1 MTHPAEDCDVLVIGA
16 GAAGAV
22 FASRLSEDAG
32 RRVLLLEAGPETPAS
47 EQARQAVLNA
57 NQPAVAPGLN
67 WDIPIRVRGA
77 DAAASPWIY
86 HAGKVVGGSSA
97 VNAVQALRGMPA
109 DYDEWAESCGPAWAW
124 NQVLPYFR
132 LLEDDPAGPS
142 GLHGRGGPM
151 PIRRDRRQDLTAM
164 QAAML
169 HACIALGHP
178 EIADHNDPRS
188 SGVGLLPK
196 NVEGGVRLS
205 TALTYLA
212 RARGRPGLRILPGA
226 HVLRLSF
233 NGASRCEGA
242 LAEVGGELL
251 RLRAS
256 QVVVCAGAVHTP
268 ALLMRSGIGDPA
280 LLEPLGIPVL
290 QPLAGVGEGLMDH
303 PVVGLW
309 GQPRPGVGVRGENMH
324 QVLLRCT
331 SGCSVHANDLNIRL
345 AGGIDVANT
354 LPDRASM
361 EGLSTAASLMV
372 CLTKSV
378 SRGHVRITS
387 ADPHQAPQA
396 VLNLLGDG
404 RDVAPL
410 MEGVRTAWRLMQHP
424 GLRAQFDK
432 LFLWTDAMVRSDAVL
447 GQAVKA
453 FVRPAAHLSSS
464 ARMGLDPD
472 CGAVVDPQGRVH
484 GVDNLWVADASV
496 MPAAPSAPTHL
507 ATLMVAEKL
516 AADFRRGHP
525 A

>member
-1 MTHPAEDCDVLVIGA
+1 MTGRVEDCDVLVIGA

-32 RRVLLLEAGPETPAS
+32 RRVLLLDAGPETPAS
-47 EQARQAVLNA
+47 EQARQAMLDA

-67 WDIPIRVRGA
+67 WDIPVQVRGA
-77 DAAASPWIY
+77 HATNSPWTY

-97 VNAVQALRGMPA
+97 VNAVQALRGMPV
-109 DYDEWAESCGPAWAW
+109 DYDEWAGSCGPSWAW

-132 LLEDDPAGPS
+132 LLEDDPAGPD

-169 HACIALGHP
+169 HACIAQGHP

-212 RARGRPGLRILPGA
+212 RARPGLRILPGA
-226 HVLRLSF
+226 HVQRLLF

-242 LAEVGGELL
+242 LAEIGGELL

-256 QVVVCAGAVHTP
+256 QVVLCAGAVNTP
-268 ALLMRSGIGDPA
+268 ALLMRSGVGGPA
-280 LLEPLGIPVL
+280 VLEPLGIPVL

-303 PVVGLW
+303 PSVGLW
-309 GQPRPGVGVRGENMH
+309 GLPRAGVGVCGETMH

-331 SGCSVHANDLNIRL
+331 SGRSGHANDLNIRL
-345 AGGIDVANT
+345 AAGIRVADA
-354 LPDRASM
+354 LPDRASLD
-361 EGLSTAASLMV
+361 GLATASSLMV

-378 SRGHVRITS
+378 SRGHVRIAS
-387 ADPHQAPQA
+387 ADPGQAPRV
-396 VLNLLGDG
+396 VLNLLGDE
-404 RDVAPL
+404 RDLAPL
-410 MEGVRTAWRLMQHP
+410 MEGVRTAWRLMQRQE
-424 GLRAQFDK
+424 LRAQFDK
-432 LFLWTDAMVRSDAVL
+432 LFMWTDAMVRSDTVL
-447 GQAVKA
+447 AQAVKG

-472 CGAVVDPQGRVH
+472 GGAVVDPQGRVH

-496 MPAAPSAPTHL
+496 MPSAPSAPTHL
-507 ATLMVAEKL
+507 TTLMVAEKL
-516 AADFRRGHP
+516 AADFRRRHP